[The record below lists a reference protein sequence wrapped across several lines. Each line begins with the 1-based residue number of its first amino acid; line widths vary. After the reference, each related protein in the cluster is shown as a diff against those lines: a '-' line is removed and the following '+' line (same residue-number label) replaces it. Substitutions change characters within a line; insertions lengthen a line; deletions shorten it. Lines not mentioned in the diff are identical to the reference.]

1 MKGKIIS
8 ELEAEKQPDWKY
20 RNESFKKWLQEHQ
33 GESFKVLSSDEEA
46 VRLKGV
52 SFWVSREYVEII
64 E

>member
-8 ELEAEKQPDWKY
+8 ELEAEKLQNWKF

-33 GESFKVLSSDEEA
+33 GMTFKVLQQDDDA
-46 VRLKGV
+46 VLLKKV
-52 SFWVSREYVEII
+52 PFWVSREYVEII